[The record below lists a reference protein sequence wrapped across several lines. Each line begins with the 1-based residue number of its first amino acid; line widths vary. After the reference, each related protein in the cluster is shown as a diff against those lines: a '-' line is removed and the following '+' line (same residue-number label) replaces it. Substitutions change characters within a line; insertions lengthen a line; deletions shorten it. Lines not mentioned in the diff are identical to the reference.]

1 MSDPAPDP
9 ERRLSDA
16 KLEELKEQARITP
29 EDIERAKQAWR
40 RHARPAFRSLL
51 DAEPTEKAKSGVED
65 KLAASD

>member
-1 MSDPAPDP
+1 MNDP

-16 KLEELKEQARITP
+16 ELAEQARITP

-51 DAEPTEKAKSGVED
+51 DAEP
-65 KLAASD
+65 